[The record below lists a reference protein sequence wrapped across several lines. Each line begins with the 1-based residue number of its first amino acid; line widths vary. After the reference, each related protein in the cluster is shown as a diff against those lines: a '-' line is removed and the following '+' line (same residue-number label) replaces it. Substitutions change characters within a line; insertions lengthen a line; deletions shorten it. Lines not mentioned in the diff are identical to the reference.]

1 MVDKHYPKFLIIL
14 ELMKKTRKILFHPP
28 NSIFS
33 IIFIFILCS
42 ATVGLAQDNLFS
54 PGTGS
59 EKAAWDIE
67 ARELTYDKD
76 TDVYTAEGEVVIKRG
91 DRVLKC
97 DYARLD
103 RKTMIAVA
111 RGNVEYK
118 AEGDELRGDQMTID
132 LKLQS
137 GVLEKGRLF
146 LKKNNYHVT
155 GDQIWKTG
163 ESTYRIQG
171 GTITSCD
178 GENPAWKITAREFEV
193 TMEGYGELHQ
203 AAFRAGNIPIL
214 YSPYLLF
221 PAKTKRQSGLLLPEP
236 GYSQRDGA
244 ILNVPFYWAIADHMD
259 ATFYQL
265 GMSKRGY
272 MQGGE
277 FRYAASPTSKGTFM
291 ADYLFKDLIS
301 ATEFKE
307 GRISEPYNER
317 YWFRGK
323 ANQDLPNGFLL
334 KVDLDWA
341 SDRDYLKEFRGIGN
355 GSDRNRPYFLS
366 EFGRDLDDETQLDRR
381 NTAIVSRTFGNY
393 NFIGG
398 FQYFQELD
406 KSDDALNQMPYLRFD
421 SLRFE
426 FWNNFFLQWYSS
438 YNNYYRKNND
448 RGQVLEL
455 TPTLNYPYKLKQ
467 YLNIDTSL
475 GVDQTFFQV
484 DNKQSSQV
492 ADYATRTLPNFR
504 LDLSSDIQ
512 KIFDIASPA
521 VQKIKH
527 SIRPQVVYNYVPDVT
542 QDDLPNFLS
551 PITKINTITYYLT
564 NILTSKSLAGKG
576 KEGEE
581 LHSYLDFFY
590 FKIYQTYDINEA
602 TRDESTPR
610 IAIPTGGISSIST
623 TGTTGVIT
631 TPGPQRPFSDV
642 TGEVEIV
649 FGPNLRV
656 RSYAGWSPY
665 DNLFST
671 QSHNLNLSTSGGNWV
686 NLEYQTSSGDQ
697 FRQLNSSFYW
707 KITSTWTANFL
718 NRWSIDQ
725 NKNYETTL
733 GLAYNHQCWGI
744 KAYYSETP
752 DDKKF
757 LVSFSLKGL
766 GEF

>member
-1 MVDKHYPKFLIIL
+1 
-14 ELMKKTRKILFHPP
+14 MKKNKKTLFLQP
-28 NSIFS
+28 NPVFF
-33 IIFIFILCS
+33 FIFILFW
-42 ATVGLAQDNLFS
+42 ATAALAQENLFS
-54 PGTGS
+54 MGADS

-103 RKTMIAVA
+103 RKTMIAVT

-118 AEGDELRGDQMTID
+118 AGGDELRGDQLTID

-137 GVLEKGRLF
+137 GELEKGRLF

-155 GDQIWKTG
+155 GDRILKTG
-163 ESTYRIQG
+163 EATYHVQG

-178 GENPAWKITAREFEV
+178 GEDPAWKITAKEFEV
-193 TMEGYGELHQ
+193 TMEGYGQLHQ
-203 AAFRAGNIPIL
+203 ATFRAGNIPIL
-214 YSPYLLF
+214 YAPYLAF

-236 GYSQRDGA
+236 GYSERDGA

-272 MQGGE
+272 LQGGE
-277 FRYAASPTSKGTFM
+277 FRYVASPTSKGAFM
-291 ADYLFKDLIS
+291 ADYLFKDLGS
-301 ATEFKE
+301 EKEFKE

-355 GSDRNRPYFLS
+355 GMDRNRPYFLS

-381 NTAIVSRTFGNY
+381 NSAIVSRSFGNY

-426 FWNNFFLQWYSS
+426 VWKNFFLQWYSS

-448 RGQVLEL
+448 RGQVADLI
-455 TPTLNYPYKLKQ
+455 PTLSYPYKLKQ

-492 ADYATRTLPNFR
+492 SDYASRTVPNFR

-512 KIFDIASPA
+512 RIFDISSPA
-521 VQKIKH
+521 VQKLKH

-542 QDDLPNFLS
+542 QNDLPNFVT
-551 PITKINTITYYLT
+551 PITKINTVTYYLT
-564 NILTSKSLAGKG
+564 NILTTKSLVGKG

-581 LHSYLDFFY
+581 IHSYLDFLY
-590 FKIYQTYDINEA
+590 FKLYQTYDINEA

-610 IAIPTGGISSIST
+610 ITTPAGGLSSIST

-631 TPGPQRPFSDV
+631 TPGPRRPFSDI
-642 TGEVEIV
+642 TGEIEIV
-649 FGPNLRV
+649 FGPNLRL

-665 DNLFST
+665 DNLIST
-671 QSHNLNLSTSGGNWV
+671 QTHTLNLSTSGGNWV
-686 NLEYQTSSGDQ
+686 SLEYQTSGGDQ
-697 FRQLNSSFYW
+697 FRQLNSSFFW
-707 KITSTWTANFL
+707 KISPTWTANFL

-725 NKNYETTL
+725 NKNYETNV

-744 KAYYSETP
+744 KALYVETP
-752 DDKKF
+752 DDRKVR
-757 LVSFSLKGL
+757 VSFSLKGL